1 MLWVI
6 FEINLGLLWLTVNY
20 VSDSRELD
28 SESEETKQNK
38 NVYLLK

>member
-20 VSDSRELD
+20 VSDSTELD